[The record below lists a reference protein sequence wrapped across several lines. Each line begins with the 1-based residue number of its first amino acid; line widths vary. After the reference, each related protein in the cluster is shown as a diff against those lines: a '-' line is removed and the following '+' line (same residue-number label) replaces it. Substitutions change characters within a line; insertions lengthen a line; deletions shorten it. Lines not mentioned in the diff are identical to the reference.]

1 MPMRIE
7 GEIAWDGQAL
17 SALVT
22 AGGDPILCIVPREI
36 VHGVSP
42 YLDAIDREIER
53 DKAEILDRMGPIIR
67 WKIDSG
73 LIDRTGPVA
82 RLQLELADLDPRKP
96 RQ

>member
-1 MPMRIE
+1 MQVRIE

-17 SALVT
+17 CALVS
-22 AGGDPILCIVPREI
+22 AGGDPVLCIVPRDI

-42 YLDAIDREIER
+42 YLDSIEREIER

-82 RLQLELADLDPRKP
+82 RCQLELTDLDVGK
-96 RQ
+96 